1 MALYNEYFYHKT
13 IFKSVATF
21 GTLFN
26 DITVKRKTSD
36 GNTVKELKVPLS
48 YGPRSKF
55 LSKIEEADN
64 IVKILFLSSKKNGV
78 IGLIS
83 STLKYPGL
91 LVPFEIQL
99 RKILFP
105 T

>member
-1 MALYNEYFYHKT
+1 MALYDDYFYHKT

-48 YGPRSKF
+48 YAPRSKF
-55 LSKIEEADN
+55 LSKIEESGSSTN
-64 IVKILFLSSKKNGV
+64 MVKTMIEFSVRWIYFLSAGYF
-78 IGLIS
+78 I
-83 STLKYPGL
+83 TL
-91 LVPFEIQL
+91 FI
-99 RKILFP
+99 
-105 T
+105 